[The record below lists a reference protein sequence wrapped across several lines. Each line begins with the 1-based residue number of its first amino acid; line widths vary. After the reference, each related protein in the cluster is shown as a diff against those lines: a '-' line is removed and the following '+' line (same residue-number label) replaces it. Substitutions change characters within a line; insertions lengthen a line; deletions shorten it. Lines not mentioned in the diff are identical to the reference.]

1 MAGFYL
7 YCALPAMFLSEL
19 KFLRRKKT
27 FWPIPEIRV
36 KWSPVQTTMN
46 EAVFQILQIGND
58 SQMPEVLSNL
68 LHEDGIVVSFV
79 HDADDAFTAI
89 HERHIDLLLVDLET
103 SNAEGFKLLRY
114 LKDNPPS
121 PPMLIITLTSP
132 DDALGKLRAFDLG
145 ATDCVNKPLD
155 PAVFHARLRGA
166 LQTKRRFDNLIQ
178 KQSELIEARL
188 AAEADARSKSDFLA
202 AMSHEIRTP
211 MNGVIAMVGLLL
223 ETPMTAEQ
231 RGYLETIH
239 TSSDALLTIINDI
252 LDFSK
257 IEAGKMELNSRTF
270 DLRACIEETLD
281 LMSASAFKKN
291 LELIYEMED
300 SIPVA
305 VEGDSLRLRQVL
317 VNLLSNAVK
326 FTKSG
331 DVFVQVKLLSAK
343 TDGTSSLHL
352 HFSVRDTGIGIA
364 PDKLARL
371 FKPFMQAETSTA
383 QRFGGTGLGLA
394 ISKRLVELMG
404 GKMWAESV
412 PGEGSTFHFTA
423 NVLTQ
428 QPVAPSALQ
437 SPQPKLENLRVLIV
451 DDNATCRR
459 VLGEQLTKWRMI
471 PKSAENS
478 QQALEWLRRGE
489 QFDLAILDWQMPDM
503 NGPALAQEIRKLPN
517 TAAMPLLLL
526 TPLGV
531 HTDRKAVADAEFAQS
546 IAKPVKPV
554 QLCEILTRVVQA
566 PKVTEKKTTAAPVP
580 LSSLKNPGELLAQR
594 LPLRILLA
602 EDNELNQKVAS
613 RILQQMGYQPD
624 IANNGREALET
635 LERQPYDLVFMDL
648 MMPEMDGL
656 EATSTIR
663 ARQKDPVA
671 YPNYN
676 GRIIIIAMTAH
687 AMQGDREKCI
697 ASGMDDYLAKP
708 IRPTDVRSMIE
719 RWASPKNA
727 TETVKAAP
735 VPETS
740 KPVVEEPAVDM
751 SRMADLTGGDE
762 QSMRELIEMFFKQTT
777 QQLAQIDTAIRE
789 KNSEQLK
796 HVAHSCK
803 GASATLGMGPFAKLL
818 LELEQQGKTNALTNS
833 PQVYENAMKEYK
845 RIQIFLAAQQSKN
858 PAPTATS

>member
-1 MAGFYL
+1 MT
-7 YCALPAMFLSEL
+7 E
-19 KFLRRKKT
+19 T
-27 FWPIPEIRV
+27 
-36 KWSPVQTTMN
+36 
-46 EAVFQILQIGND
+46 VFQILQIGND

-79 HDADDAFTAI
+79 RDADDAFTAI
-89 HERHIDLLLVDLET
+89 HERHVDLLLVDLEA
-103 SNAEGFKLLRY
+103 SHAEGFKLLRY

-121 PPMLIITLTSP
+121 PPVLIIALTAP
-132 DDALGKLRAFDLG
+132 DDAPGKLRAFELG
-145 ATDCVNKPLD
+145 TTDCVNKPFE
-155 PAVFHARLRGA
+155 PAIFHARLRGA

-178 KQSELIEARL
+178 NQSELIEARL

-257 IEAGKMELNSRTF
+257 IEAGKMELYSRTF

-281 LMSASAFKKN
+281 LMSASAFEKN
-291 LELIYEMED
+291 LDLLYEMED
-300 SIPVA
+300 SIPA
-305 VEGDSLRLRQVL
+305 TVEGDSLRLRQVL
-317 VNLLSNAVK
+317 MNLLSNAVK

-331 DVFVQVKLLSAK
+331 DIFVQVKLLSAK
-343 TDGTSSLHL
+343 TNGATLLHL
-352 HFSVRDTGIGIA
+352 HFSVRDTGIGIT
-364 PDKLARL
+364 PDRLARL
-371 FKPFMQAETSTA
+371 FKPFMQAEASTA

-423 NVLTQ
+423 DVLAQ
-428 QPVAPSALQ
+428 QPAAPSALQ

-451 DDNATCRR
+451 DDNAMSRR
-459 VLGEQLTKWRMI
+459 VLGEQMAKWRMI
-471 PKSAENS
+471 SKSAENS

-503 NGPALAQEIRKLPN
+503 NGPALAREIRKLPN
-517 TAAMPLLLL
+517 AAAMPLLLL
-526 TPLGV
+526 TPLGR
-531 HTDRKAVADAEFAQS
+531 HTDRQAVADVEFAF
-546 IAKPVKPV
+546 IAKPVKPA
-554 QLCEILTRVVQA
+554 QLCEMLTRVVQA
-566 PKVTEKKTTAAPVP
+566 AKVVEKKPSAPPAP
-580 LSSLKNPGELLAQR
+580 LSPPKKPAELLAQR
-594 LPLRILLA
+594 LPLRILLC
-602 EDNELNQKVAS
+602 EDNELNQKVAA

-635 LERQPYDLVFMDL
+635 LERQPYDLVFMDV

-663 ARQKDPVA
+663 ARQKDA
-671 YPNYN
+671 AAHPNYH
-676 GRIIIIAMTAH
+676 GRILIIAMTAH
-687 AMQGDREKCI
+687 AMQGDRERCI

-708 IRPTDVRSMIE
+708 IRPTDVRGMIE
-719 RWASPKNA
+719 RWASPK
-727 TETVKAAP
+727 TEPEIPKAAP
-735 VPETS
+735 VPEIP
-740 KPVVEEPAVDM
+740 KPAVEEPPVDM

-762 QSMRELIEMFFKQTT
+762 QGTRELIEMFFKQTT
-777 QQLAQIDTAIRE
+777 QQLAQIETAIRE
-789 KNSEQLK
+789 KNSDQLK

-803 GASATLGMGPFAKLL
+803 GASATLGMAPFAKLL
-818 LELEQQGKTNALTNS
+818 LELEQQGKTNTLTDS
-833 PQVYENAMKEYK
+833 LTVYENALKEYK
-845 RIQIFLAAQQSKN
+845 RIQDFLAAQQNQN
-858 PAPTATS
+858 PAATASP